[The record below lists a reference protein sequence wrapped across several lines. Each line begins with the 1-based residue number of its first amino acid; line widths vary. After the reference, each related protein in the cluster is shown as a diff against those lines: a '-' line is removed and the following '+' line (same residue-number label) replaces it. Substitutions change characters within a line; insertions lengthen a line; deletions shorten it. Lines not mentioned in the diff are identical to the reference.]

1 MVAIKTVSKNER
13 GPFWLFEQ
21 KREIEILR
29 MCQHKNIIKLI
40 DVFENEDQISIVME
54 QIRGKDLWD
63 YCNMRKNFIEEEK
76 VKRIVY

>member
-1 MVAIKTVSKNER
+1 
-13 GPFWLFEQ
+13 
-21 KREIEILR
+21 

-40 DVFENEDQISIVME
+40 DVFETEDHISIVME

-76 VKRIVY
+76 VKRIIY